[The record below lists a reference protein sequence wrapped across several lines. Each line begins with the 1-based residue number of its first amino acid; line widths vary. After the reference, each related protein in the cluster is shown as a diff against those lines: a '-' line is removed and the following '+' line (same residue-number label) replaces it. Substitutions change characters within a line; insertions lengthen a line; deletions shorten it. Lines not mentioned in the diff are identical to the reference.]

1 MEAGRWPG
9 LQQAVTACVHDSNW
23 VVREAAAECIAHVL
37 SGRGSPLASAET
49 CQSTVEQ
56 PGSAAQVFH
65 GSDDV
70 GAVNAEAVK
79 VSAFYMLDANV

>member
-1 MEAGRWPG
+1 M
-9 LQQAVTACVHDSNW
+9 TACVHDSNW

-49 CQSTVEQ
+49 CQSTVGTDEHL
-56 PGSAAQVFH
+56 GSAAQVFH

-70 GAVNAEAVK
+70 GAVHTEAVK
-79 VSAFYMLDANV
+79 VSAFCMFDANV